1 MGRPAVRG
9 NRNRLVVLG
18 YHSIEPTHRWP
29 AAPGSGIATF
39 TQHLRLL
46 RRLANVVPLD
56 RALRQLSAGGPLPPR
71 AVAITFDDGYRDNL
85 TLGVPA
91 LRRLEL
97 PATVFLVPGY
107 LSGQVHA
114 WWERLG
120 WAVHRARA
128 RSVDVEGRQVELT
141 EPAQRAAALEEIEQ
155 RLKDRDHADRLAAVE
170 RLVAALDPDG
180 AYYADEL
187 FLDWDGAR
195 SLVAGGIS
203 IGSHTMGHAI
213 LGRETAD
220 AQRADLRTS
229 RATLADALQ
238 TPVEVLAYPNGQR
251 ADYDAATIDAARDAG
266 YSHAVTTWG
275 PSNTADT
282 PPYEI
287 ARRMV
292 STDTPPARLA
302 ARLLRDFV
310 RTPEPVDAYA

>member
-1 MGRPAVRG
+1 MRRAAVRG
-9 NRNRLVVLG
+9 NRNRLLVLG
-18 YHSIEPTHRWP
+18 YHSIESTHRWP
-29 AAPGSGIATF
+29 AAPGTGIATF
-39 TQHLRLL
+39 THHLRML
-46 RRLANVVPLD
+46 RRIANVVPLD
-56 RALRQLSAGGPLPPR
+56 RALQQLSAGGPLPPR

-91 LRRLEL
+91 LRRFEL

-120 WAVHRARA
+120 WAVYRARA
-128 RSVDVEGRQVELT
+128 RSVDFEGRRVELAD
-141 EPAQRAAALEEIEQ
+141 PGQRVAALEEIEQ
-155 RLKDRDHADRLAAVE
+155 RLKDRDHAGRLASVE
-170 RLVAALDPDG
+170 ELVVALDPDG
-180 AYYADEL
+180 EYHVDEL

-195 SLVAGGIS
+195 GLVGAGIS
-203 IGSHTMGHAI
+203 IGSHTMSHAI
-213 LGRETAD
+213 LERETAG
-220 AQRADLRTS
+220 AQLADLRTS
-229 RATLADALQ
+229 RTVLVEALE

-251 ADYDAATIDAARDAG
+251 SDYDAATIDAVREAG

-275 PSNTADT
+275 PPNTQAT

-292 STDTPPARLA
+292 STDTPAARLA

-310 RTPEPVDAYA
+310 QTPEPVGV